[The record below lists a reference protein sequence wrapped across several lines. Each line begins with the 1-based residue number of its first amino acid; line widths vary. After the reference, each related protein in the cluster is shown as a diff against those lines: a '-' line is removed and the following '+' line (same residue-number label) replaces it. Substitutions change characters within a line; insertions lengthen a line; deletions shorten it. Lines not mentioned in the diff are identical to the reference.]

1 MSFLLD
7 FKDMKTDTRER
18 RQQLQDT
25 AHKAPSTS
33 GVYFW
38 KDEAGTVIYVG
49 KAKNLKNRLSSYF
62 SGRKDIKTQ
71 ILVSR
76 ASSIEYITTA
86 NEYEAFILE
95 NNMIKEHNPRYN
107 INLKDGKSYPVLR
120 ITNEPFPRLF
130 KTRRILQDGS
140 KYFGPFPDVGALD
153 TFIETLQRLY
163 PLRRCKILRK
173 RESPCMYYH
182 IGRCGAPCCD
192 RESEHT
198 YNEYIGEIERILE
211 GKGPDTEAR
220 LTAEM
225 KQAAKELKFEKA
237 ARLRDGIAALRVLR
251 SQNVVEDFDPEDRDY
266 IAYFTE
272 GELVSFTVL
281 KMRQGKLLGR
291 DNYRTV
297 SLNETEEL
305 LGEFLAAYYTEAT
318 MIPPKIFVPTTTG
331 LDISRQWFA
340 TALEVQPDIQ
350 VVKEEVSE
358 ASDSDNKRHMAEL
371 PNYKR
376 HMAEL
381 PNYKRH
387 VAAMNM
393 AFQNAREDIIRRVR
407 ERGDM
412 PAMEELQKL
421 LGLPH
426 LPVRIEGFDIAHI
439 GGRLPVA
446 SLISF
451 YNGNPDKKNYRYFRL
466 KTTDG
471 IIDDFA
477 SMREA
482 VARRY
487 TRLLNEQADLPDL
500 ILIDGGIGQV
510 NAVQAVLSALELDI
524 PVAGLAKR
532 DEEIYR
538 PGNSTPICLPKR
550 SEALRLLQR
559 VRDETHRFATS
570 RNQRLRTKE
579 NTVSVFAGMPHVG
592 DKRARSL
599 MLTFTSPKQLVE
611 DCQSYLLEAQATKA
625 ATGKILLPKAEA
637 TKEAQT
643 KVNPD
648 IKTSAGKIT
657 LPAGPAEQEIY
668 EAAPIAA
675 LLHIPR
681 SQAEDIL
688 AACKDFVAEQDAA
701 KNRLNKGLH
710 QTASSRGLED
720 TASSE
725 TNSATAQLAAQ
736 LFDESEYD
744 FIEENESFAAENE
757 RDYGEKK

>member
-7 FKDMKTDTRER
+7 FEDMKTDTRER

-291 DNYRTV
+291 DNYRTI

-305 LGEFLAAYYTEAT
+305 LGEFLTAYYTEAA

-331 LDISRQWFA
+331 LDICHQWFA
-340 TALEVQPDIQ
+340 TALQAQPDIY
-350 VVKEEVSE
+350 VVKEDGESTT
-358 ASDSDNKRHMAEL
+358 

-376 HMAEL
+376 HL
-381 PNYKRH
+381 
-387 VAAMNM
+387 AAMNM

-510 NAVQAVLSALELDI
+510 NAVQAVLSALQLDI

-538 PGNSTPICLPKR
+538 PGNSTPMSLPKR
-550 SEALRLLQR
+550 SDALRLLQR

-579 NTVSVFAGMPHVG
+579 NTVSIFAGMPHVG

-599 MLTFTSPKQLVE
+599 MLTFTSPQQLVA
-611 DCQSYLLEAQATKA
+611 DCQSYLQEAQATQA

-637 TKEAQT
+637 IKGGKNKA
-643 KVNPD
+643 NPD

-657 LPAGPAEQEIY
+657 LPAGPDEKEIY

-688 AACKDFVAEQDAA
+688 AACKEFVAEQETA
-701 KNRLNKGLH
+701 KARLNKSLNK
-710 QTASSRGLED
+710 TSSSRDMDD
-720 TASSE
+720 TTPPGA
-725 TNSATAQLAAQ
+725 NSATAQLAAQ
-736 LFDESEYD
+736 LFDENEYD
-744 FIEENESFAAENE
+744 FIEESESFAAEDE
-757 RDYGEKK
+757 IEYGEKK

>member
-7 FKDMKTDTRER
+7 FEDMKTDTRER

-305 LGEFLAAYYTEAT
+305 LGEFLTAYYTEAA

-331 LDISRQWFA
+331 LDICHQWFA
-340 TALEVQPDIQ
+340 TALQAQPDIY
-350 VVKEEVSE
+350 VVKEDGESTT
-358 ASDSDNKRHMAEL
+358 

-376 HMAEL
+376 HL
-381 PNYKRH
+381 
-387 VAAMNM
+387 AAMNM

-510 NAVQAVLSALELDI
+510 NAVQAVLSALHLDI

-538 PGNSTPICLPKR
+538 PGNSTPMSLPKR
-550 SEALRLLQR
+550 SDALRLLQR

-579 NTVSVFAGMPHVG
+579 NTISIFAGMPHVG

-599 MLTFTSPKQLVE
+599 MLTFTSPQQLVA
-611 DCQSYLLEAQATKA
+611 DCQSYLQEAQATQA
-625 ATGKILLPKAEA
+625 ATGKILLPKAEIIKDGKNKA
-637 TKEAQT
+637 
-643 KVNPD
+643 NPD

-657 LPAGPAEQEIY
+657 LPAGPDEKEIY

-675 LLHIPR
+675 LLHISR

-688 AACKDFVAEQDAA
+688 AACKEFVAEQETA
-701 KNRLNKGLH
+701 KARLNEGLSEK
-710 QTASSRGLED
+710 ASSRALDD
-720 TASSE
+720 TTPPGA
-725 TNSATAQLAAQ
+725 NSATAQLAAQ

-744 FIEENESFAAENE
+744 FIEESESFAAEDE
-757 RDYGEKK
+757 REYGEKK

>member
-7 FKDMKTDTRER
+7 FEDMKTDTRER

-182 IGRCGAPCCD
+182 IGRCGAPCCE

-237 ARLRDGIAALRVLR
+237 ARLRDGIEALRVLR

-331 LDISRQWFA
+331 LDISRRWFA

-350 VVKEEVSE
+350 VVKEE
-358 ASDSDNKRHMAEL
+358 ASQASSPDQPKAAL

-376 HMAEL
+376 HL
-381 PNYKRH
+381 
-387 VAAMNM
+387 AAMNM

-451 YNGNPDKKNYRYFRL
+451 YNGNPDKKSYRYFRL

-510 NAVQAVLSALELDI
+510 NAVQAVLSALQLDI

-550 SEALRLLQR
+550 SDALRLLQR

-579 NTVSVFAGMPHVG
+579 NTVSIFAGMPHVG

-599 MLTFTSPKQLVE
+599 MLTFTSPKQLVA
-611 DCQSYLLEAQATKA
+611 DCQSYLQEAQATQA
-625 ATGKILLPKAEA
+625 ATGKILLPKAESL
-637 TKEAQT
+637 KEGKNKA
-643 KVNPD
+643 NPD

-657 LPAGPAEQEIY
+657 LPAGPDEKEIY

-681 SQAEDIL
+681 SHAEDIL
-688 AACKDFVAEQDAA
+688 AACKEFVAEQETA
-701 KNRLNKGLH
+701 KARLNQVQNKDMNKAASP
-710 QTASSRGLED
+710 TAFENTDSDSS
-720 TASSE
+720 
-725 TNSATAQLAAQ
+725 SATAQLAAQ
-736 LFDESEYD
+736 LLDEDEYT
-744 FIEENESFAAENE
+744 FIEESESFAAENQIE
-757 RDYGEKK
+757 YGEKK